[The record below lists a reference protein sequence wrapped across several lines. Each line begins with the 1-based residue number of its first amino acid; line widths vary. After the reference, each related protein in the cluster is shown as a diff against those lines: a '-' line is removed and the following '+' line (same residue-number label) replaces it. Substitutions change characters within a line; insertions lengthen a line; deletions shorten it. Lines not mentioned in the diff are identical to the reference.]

1 MGRQQSLKEAERV
14 RGMTGCSGREG
25 EQGARRLRPERG
37 LAESEISNSGT
48 LQWMLVQIDTW
59 VVGVAVFAGG

>member
-1 MGRQQSLKEAERV
+1 M